1 MRKKL
6 FTDSVLAQI
15 PQWMRDEGLSAAQ
28 IAEKIGCTVGT
39 LRVLCS
45 RHGISLKQQPSYRQ
59 PRRSYRRPRNSDAS
73 GDDAHTDITLSL
85 PNKSRFRLNERAGLL
100 GLSDAELVS
109 LLIETI
115 DRDDL
120 YSAVLDD
127 RDEREES
134 TGRRKPA

>member
-6 FTDSVLAQI
+6 FTDSVVAQI

-28 IAEKIGCTVGT
+28 IAKKIGCTVGT

-45 RHGISLKQQPSYRQ
+45 RHGISLKQQRSYRQ
-59 PRRSYRRPRNSDAS
+59 SRNAKAS
-73 GDDAHTDITLSL
+73 GDDAQTDITLSL
-85 PNKSRFRLNERAGLL
+85 PNESRFRLNERAGLL

-127 RDEREES
+127 RDEREER
-134 TGRRKPA
+134 TGRQKPA

>member
-1 MRKKL
+1 MRNKL

-15 PQWMRDEGLSAAQ
+15 PQWMRDEGLSTAQ
-28 IAEKIGCTVGT
+28 IAKKIGCTVGT

-45 RHGISLKQQPSYRQ
+45 RHGISLKQQRSYRQ
-59 PRRSYRRPRNSDAS
+59 PRNGEAS
-73 GDDAHTDITLSL
+73 GDDVQTDITLSL
-85 PNKSRFRLNERAGLL
+85 PNESRFRLKERAGLL

-115 DRDDL
+115 NRDDL

-127 RDEREES
+127 RDEREER

>member
-6 FTDSVLAQI
+6 FTDDILAQI
-15 PQWMRDEGLSAAQ
+15 PQWMRDEGLSASQ

-45 RHGISLKQQPSYRQ
+45 RHGISLRQ
-59 PRRSYRRPRNSDAS
+59 HGSNRGPRRGEAR
-73 GDDAHTDITLSL
+73 GDLQTDIMLSL
-85 PNKSRFRLNERAGLL
+85 PNESRFRLHARAGLF
-100 GLSDAELVS
+100 GLSDTELVS

-120 YSAVLDD
+120 YSAVLDEWD
-127 RDEREES
+127 SRHERRR
-134 TGRRKPA
+134 RRKTA